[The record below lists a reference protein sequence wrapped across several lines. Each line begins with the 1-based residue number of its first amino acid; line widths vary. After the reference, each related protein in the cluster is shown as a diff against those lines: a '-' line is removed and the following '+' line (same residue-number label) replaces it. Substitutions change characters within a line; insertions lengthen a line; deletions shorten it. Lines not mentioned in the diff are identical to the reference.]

1 MDEMIR
7 TLPMIPLRGLT
18 VLPLMIVNF
27 DISREKSIR
36 AVEAAM
42 EQDQTIFLV
51 TQRDPEENQP

>member
-36 AVEAAM
+36 AVEA
-42 EQDQTIFLV
+42 QWSRIRRFFL
-51 TQRDPEENQP
+51 

>member
-27 DISREKSIR
+27 DISRENRSVRWKLQWSRIR
-36 AVEAAM
+36 RF
-42 EQDQTIFLV
+42 FL
-51 TQRDPEENQP
+51 